1 MALAKNGRDPNR
13 DRNAAS
19 PPIRR
24 RHWPVESNP
33 SRIQH
38 ISGSGET
45 QDMNELHKKWF
56 KYCRSEIPL
65 GRAIQFGRDR
75 LTHYYSS
82 RGPK

>member
-1 MALAKNGRDPNR
+1 MALAKNEQGPKPGQERSLPADT
-13 DRNAAS
+13 AAALACQL
-19 PPIRR
+19 
-24 RHWPVESNP
+24 NP

-65 GRAIQFGRDR
+65 GRAIQFGRDQ